1 MDDRKRILYLTL
13 LENFNFVLVFLY
25 YFFASRGMYE
35 AKLWPV
41 PFAIAVASLL
51 GPFIPEK
58 KHRRSHLVSFFKK
71 VDPCLSNI
79 SFRLPFNGA
88 LGVMAVGFVLL
99 FAGI

>member
-13 LENFNFVLVFLY
+13 LENFNFVVVFLY

-41 PFAIAVASLL
+41 PFAISIASLL

-58 KHRRSHLVSFFKK
+58 KQHRSNLVSFIKK
-71 VDPCLSNI
+71 MDPCLSNI

-88 LGVMAVGFVLL
+88 LGVMVLGFVLL
-99 FAGI
+99 LAGI